1 MATPKQVEQ
10 WLRQAEEDL
19 RAAAADAD
27 GISEN
32 HRRYWLQQSYEKAI
46 KAWGLMRWRHNADDE
61 RQFHNVFLRRH
72 SPFFVID
79 TTNALLPKS
88 IHLLQREARAFVN
101 RLAYGDV
108 LIKID
113 ATTPEFD
120 ETKVSYRY
128 PFVADDEHIAPSAY
142 DGWNAYQGEWGE
154 VRRSVRTFIREVR
167 AELTIFRRGPAP

>member
-19 RAAAADAD
+19 KAAEADAD
-27 GISEN
+27 GISQN

-46 KAWGLMRWRHNADDE
+46 KAWGLMKWRYNADDE
-61 RQFHNVFLRRH
+61 GQFHHVFLRRH
-72 SPFFVID
+72 SPFLFID
-79 TTNALLPKS
+79 NTNAPLPKS
-88 IHLLQREARAFVN
+88 IHLLQREARVFVN
-101 RLAYGDV
+101 GFAYSAV

-128 PFVADDEHIAPSAY
+128 PFLVEDELVAPYAY
-142 DGWNAYQGEWGE
+142 EGWEAYQGEWAE
-154 VRRSVRTFIREVR
+154 VRRSVRSFIREVR
-167 AELTIFRRGPAP
+167 GELAIFRRAP

>member
-19 RAAAADAD
+19 RAAEADAE
-27 GISEN
+27 GVSEN
-32 HRRYWLQQSYEKAI
+32 HKRYWLQQSYEKAI
-46 KAWGLMRWRHNADDE
+46 KAWGLMKWRHDADDE
-61 RQFHNVFLRRH
+61 AQFHHVFLRRH
-72 SPFFVID
+72 SPFLYMD
-79 TTNALLPKS
+79 NTNAPLPKT

-101 RLAYGDV
+101 GFAYSAV

-128 PFVADDEHIAPSAY
+128 PFLVGEEHIAPSNY
-142 DGWNAYQGEWGE
+142 DAWDAYQGEWGE
-154 VRRSVRTFIREVR
+154 VRRSVRNFIRDVR
-167 AELTIFRRGPAP
+167 AEFAIFRRAP